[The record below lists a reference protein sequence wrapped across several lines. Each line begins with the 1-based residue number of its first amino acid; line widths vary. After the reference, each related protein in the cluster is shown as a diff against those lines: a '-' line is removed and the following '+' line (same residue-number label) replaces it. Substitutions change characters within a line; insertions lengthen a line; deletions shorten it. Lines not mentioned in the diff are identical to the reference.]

1 MAKTKHVLNV
11 KLRSEGGSANARRL
25 RREGLI
31 PAVIYG
37 CGTESKSVSVCAQEW
52 EMLSRGELNMLTLKL
67 EDGTETLALLKEVQT
82 NFITLQTSHI
92 DFMAVNP
99 NEKIQ
104 AKVAIHAGHAA
115 PAGEMFGGILDQ
127 MIHEVE
133 VECLPADLPES
144 IEVDVSGLNV
154 GDVLHLEAIKAPAG
168 VKILGHAD
176 QVIFAEVD
184 PNASADA
191 AAPADGA
198 TEPEIVGAKE
208 KAEKAAA
215 KE

>member
-11 KLRSEGGSANARRL
+11 KLRTEEGSANARRL
-25 RREGLI
+25 RRAGMI

-37 CGTESKSVSVCAQEW
+37 QGTESKSIAVCAQEW
-52 EMLSRGELNMLTLKL
+52 EMLSRNELNLLTLKF
-67 EDGTETLALLKEVQT
+67 EDGSEVLALLKETQ
-82 NFITLQTSHI
+82 NDFIKLTTRHM
-92 DFMAVNP
+92 DFMAV
-99 NEKIQ
+99 KQDAVIQ

-144 IEVDVSGLNV
+144 IEVDVSALKV
-154 GDVLHLEAIKAPAG
+154 GDVMHLADIPAPEG

-184 PNASADA
+184 PNATD
-191 AAPADGA
+191 DGA
-198 TEPEIVGAKE
+198 ASEEGAAEPEIVGAKE

>member
-11 KLRSEGGSANARRL
+11 KLRSADGSASARRL

-31 PAVIYG
+31 PAVVYG
-37 CGTESKSVSVCAQEW
+37 RGTESKSVSISAQEW
-52 EMLSRGELNMLTLKL
+52 EMLSRYELNMLTLKL
-67 EDGTETLALLKEVQT
+67 EDGTETLALLKDVQT

-92 DFMAVNP
+92 DFMAVNQ

-154 GDVLHLEAIKAPAG
+154 GDVIHLSAITAPAG

-184 PNASADA
+184 PNASEEA